1 MSARA
6 PAASYLH
13 EGFDV
18 ASWLATTDH
27 KRIAWLYIAG
37 ITMFFV
43 IGGAFAALMRIELR
57 RRQATS

>member
-43 IGGAFAALMRIELR
+43 IRTAL
-57 RRQATS
+57 RRQAEDEGLVA